1 VIPNQPKIPNG
12 KQPQQQ
18 QKKPTQPNPT
28 LRKILTDFSK
38 KHPSQKLTLK
48 KTTQLNNQKIKTQKI
63 KKIFQ
68 TNLKFF

>member
-1 VIPNQPKIPNG
+1 MENNPNNN
-12 KQPQQQ
+12 
-18 QKKPTQPNPT
+18 KKTQPNPT

-68 TNLKFF
+68 TNFKFF